1 MAFEELKERQSVMW
15 GNGPYERVTDTLA
28 DAHDTVVGRVAAQ
41 PGERWLDLAT
51 GTGAVARN
59 AARAGA
65 VVTGIDLSPALIE
78 TAKREAEEEGLD
90 IDFRVG
96 DCENLADV
104 ETGSFD
110 IVTST
115 FGVMFAPEPGGDGRR
130 ARASRPPRRTAGD
143 GQLDSRRRGRRAV
156 PDHEAVPAA
165 AARGR

>member
-1 MAFEELKERQSVMW
+1 MW

-28 DAHDTVVGRVAAQ
+28 DAHDTVVGRIAAQ

-51 GTGAVARN
+51 GTGAVAKK

-78 TAKREAEEEGLD
+78 TARREAAEEGLD

-104 ETGSFD
+104 ETGELRHRHVD
-110 IVTST
+110 VRRD
-115 FGVMFAPEPGGDGRR
+115 VRAEPRGHGRR
-130 ARASRPPRRTAGD
+130 ARARRPPRRAVGD
-143 GQLDSRRRGRRAV
+143 GQLDTRGAGS
-156 PDHEAVPAA
+156 ASCSSS
-165 AARGR
+165 